1 MLTEPR
7 PRPPPAPQLPL
18 TSLAAHRCVLVSNLS
33 STSPA
38 PEMHPSSSEL
48 QKVLQ
53 GDLVMNVYRDGAW
66 GAFRHFPLEQ
76 GEPPQPAP
84 HPPGSSHHSL
94 EGREGKRGAGVGG
107 WTWAEAPPG
116 PRLHVALWQPR
127 VLPPPDRPEKQTEHA
142 FVNVLSRGDLSSIRW
157 VCSPLH
163 YALPASCQDRL
174 CSVYYTSLNFR
185 DVMLA
190 TGKLSPDSIPGAGST
205 QAGPALGE
213 AGGGGT
219 SLGR

>member
-1 MLTEPR
+1 M
-7 PRPPPAPQLPL
+7 AP
-18 TSLAAHRCVLVSNLS
+18 
-33 STSPA
+33 
-38 PEMHPSSSEL
+38 
-48 QKVLQ
+48 
-53 GDLVMNVYRDGAW
+53 
-66 GAFRHFPLEQ
+66 
-76 GEPPQPAP
+76 
-84 HPPGSSHHSL
+84 
-94 EGREGKRGAGVGG
+94 
-107 WTWAEAPPG
+107 
-116 PRLHVALWQPR
+116 WQPR

-213 AGGGGT
+213 AGGGT